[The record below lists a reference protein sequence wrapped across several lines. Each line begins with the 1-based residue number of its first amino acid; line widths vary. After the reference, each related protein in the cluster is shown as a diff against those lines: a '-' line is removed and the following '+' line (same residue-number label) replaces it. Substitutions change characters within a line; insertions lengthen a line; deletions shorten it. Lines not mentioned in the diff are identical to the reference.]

1 MPMPANGIISK
12 CKIKLS
18 RKILPVYKLTS
29 LKIRHSFL
37 ECLGSIFLDYY
48 ILLCDMQI
56 GWQALVIAVRPSWAG
71 CEFLTELAAP
81 AHFVVIN
88 KGARQFYLSSDTR

>member
-18 RKILPVYKLTS
+18 RKILPVYKLTT
-29 LKIRHSFL
+29 LKIRHFFL

-56 GWQALVIAVRPSWAG
+56 GSQALVS
-71 CEFLTELAAP
+71 LS
-81 AHFVVIN
+81 FVPPGQ
-88 KGARQFYLSSDTR
+88 GANSSLN